1 MCSLFVRP
9 YVYFYGLISP
19 PDPWYRYR
27 YSGVFCIHLI
37 DRSQQLTFKLSSSWR
52 INLLNLT
59 LSFYLFSL
67 TFYNFFLFRLD
78 FFLGLSVLFPLLVF
92 VPVFSWS
99 CSCTC
104 YRSLSYSPSCFISL
118 YSLLIFFECSCYYFL
133 VCAYSFLAFFCLL
146 CFFLVFILVYV
157 HVLTLALVLLL
168 I

>member
-59 LSFYLFSL
+59 LSIFSHLHSTIFFFSVLIFFLASLF
-67 TFYNFFLFRLD
+67 FFLFLFLYL
-78 FFLGLSVLFPLLVF
+78 FFHGLVLVLVTVLF
-92 VPVFSWS
+92 
-99 CSCTC
+99 
-104 YRSLSYSPSCFISL
+104 RI
-118 YSLLIFFECSCYYFL
+118 
-133 VCAYSFLAFFCLL
+133 
-146 CFFLVFILVYV
+146 
-157 HVLTLALVLLL
+157 VLLALYPCIVCWSFSNVLVTIFLFVL
-168 I
+168 ILSLPFFVYYVFF